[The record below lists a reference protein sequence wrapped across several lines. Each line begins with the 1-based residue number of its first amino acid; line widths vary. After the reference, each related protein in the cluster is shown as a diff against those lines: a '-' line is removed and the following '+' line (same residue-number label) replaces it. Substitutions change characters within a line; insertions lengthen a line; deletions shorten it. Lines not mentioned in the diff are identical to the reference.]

1 VGGFW
6 ADTGSMNPRSG
17 PIDPG
22 QKILTLDGLVTL
34 RRRLRI
40 EGRSL
45 VVCHGCFD
53 IVHPGHIRHL
63 RQARAMG
70 DVLLVSLT
78 GDAHINKGAG
88 RPLIP
93 QELRA
98 ENLAALDIV
107 DVVYID
113 ANPTALAMLEAV
125 EPDVYIKGREY
136 ENNADPRFVREREA
150 VERGGGRVVFSSG
163 DVVFSSS
170 ALIDALGQ
178 SMDPFHSRLMML
190 LEDQGLSAEVLGG
203 VISDFRG
210 KRVVVVGETIRDTYV
225 ICDRPSVAGESPVLT
240 LRPLETRCYDGGAA
254 IIARHAAAMGARP
267 VLITAL
273 PDDEDGREMTRR
285 LTAEGVEVVSLRAG
299 GSIPE
304 KQRFVVGTQKV
315 VKIDLVRPYVLDATE
330 QDRLVALVS
339 GMGDADVGIV
349 ADFGLG
355 LMTSQTLRR
364 VCQKLTSRCGF
375 TAGDVSGSRANLLA
389 MRGLDL
395 LTPSESELR
404 DALRSFDEALPAA
417 TWRLLRE
424 TGTGEAIVTMG
435 PEGLVSFTPLD
446 APAIEGDAFGSRLKA
461 EHVPALAGA
470 AVDQLGCGDALLTT
484 VALARACGAGAL
496 ASALLGAVA
505 ASIQAGRMGN
515 LPVSATD
522 LRRSIARLH
531 AANLTFAS
539 ADVVEAAGSARR
551 VS

>member
-1 VGGFW
+1 
-6 ADTGSMNPRSG
+6 
-17 PIDPG
+17 
-22 QKILTLDGLVTL
+22 
-34 RRRLRI
+34 
-40 EGRSL
+40 
-45 VVCHGCFD
+45 
-53 IVHPGHIRHL
+53 
-63 RQARAMG
+63 MG

-98 ENLAALDIV
+98 ENLAALDLV
-107 DVVYID
+107 DLVYID
-113 ANPTALAMLEAV
+113 QNPTALTMLHAV

-136 ENNADPRFVREREA
+136 ENNADPRFAQERAA
-150 VERGGGRVVFSSG
+150 VESAGGRVVFSSG

-190 LEDQGLSAEVLGG
+190 LEDPELSADALNDA
-203 VISDFRG
+203 ISAFRG
-210 KRVVVVGETIRDTYV
+210 KRVIVVGETIRDTYV

-240 LRPLETRCYDGGAA
+240 LRPLETRSYDGGAA

-267 VLITAL
+267 VLVTAL
-273 PDDEDGREMTRR
+273 PDDEDARAMRQR
-285 LTAEGVEVVSLRAG
+285 LAADGVEVVPLLAG
-299 GSIPE
+299 SAIPE

-330 QDRLVALVS
+330 QDRLVSLVAS
-339 GMGDADVGIV
+339 LGDADVGIV

-355 LMTSQTLRR
+355 LMTGHTLRR
-364 VCQKLTSRCGF
+364 VCQKLTSLCTF

-404 DALRSFDEALPAA
+404 EALRSFDEALPAA
-417 TWRLLRE
+417 AWRLLRE

-435 PEGLVSFTPLD
+435 PEGLVSFTPLA
-446 APAIEGDAFGSRLKA
+446 APAVADNAFGSRLKA
-461 EHVPALAGA
+461 EHVPALSGA

-484 VALARACGAGAL
+484 VALARATGASPL
-496 ASALLGAVA
+496 AAAMLGAVA
-505 ASIQAGRMGN
+505 ASVQAGRMGN

-539 ADVVEAAGSARR
+539 ADVVEAAGGARR

>member
-1 VGGFW
+1 M
-6 ADTGSMNPRSG
+6 TPRAG
-17 PIDPG
+17 PTDPG
-22 QKILTLDGLVTL
+22 QKILSLDALVSL

-40 EGRSL
+40 QGRSL

-63 RQARAMG
+63 RQARTMG

-93 QELRA
+93 QEHRA

-107 DVVYID
+107 DLVYID
-113 ANPTALAMLEAV
+113 PNPTALSMLEAV

-136 ENNADPRFVREREA
+136 ENNADPRFRAERES

-170 ALIDALGQ
+170 ALIDAIGQ

-190 LEDQGLSAEVLGG
+190 LEDPKLSAGELDG
-203 VISDFRG
+203 VISGFRG

-225 ICDRPSVAGESPVLT
+225 ICDRPNVAGESPMLT

-273 PDDEDGREMTRR
+273 PDNDDAREMKAR
-285 LTAEGVEVVSLRAG
+285 LAAEGVEVVALPVG

-330 QDRLVALVS
+330 QDRLVSLVAE
-339 GMGDADVGIV
+339 MGEADVGIV

-355 LMTSQTLRR
+355 LMTGQTLRR
-364 VCQKLTSRCGF
+364 VCEKLTKQCSF

-404 DALRSFDEALPAA
+404 DGLRSFDEALPAVA
-417 TWRLLRE
+417 WELLKE

-446 APAIEGDAFGSRLKA
+446 EPAIEGDAFGSRLKA

-484 VALARACGAGAL
+484 VALARAGGAGAL

-505 ASIQAGRMGN
+505 ASVQAGRMGN

-539 ADVVEAAGSARR
+539 AEVVEAAGNARR

>member
-1 VGGFW
+1 
-6 ADTGSMNPRSG
+6 MNPRG
-17 PIDPG
+17 APEDPG
-22 QKILTLDGLVTL
+22 RKVLTLEALVAL

-63 RQARAMG
+63 RQARTMG

-107 DVVYID
+107 DAVYID
-113 ANPTALAMLEAV
+113 PNPTALAMLGAV

-136 ENNADPRFVREREA
+136 ENNADPRFRAERET
-150 VERGGGRVVFSSG
+150 VERAGGRVVFSSG

-190 LEDQGLSAEVLGG
+190 LEDPDLSAEALGES
-203 VISDFRG
+203 ISAFRG
-210 KRVVVVGETIRDTYV
+210 RRVVVVGETIRDTYV

-240 LRPLETRCYDGGAA
+240 LRPLETRTYDGGAA

-267 VLITAL
+267 VLVTAL
-273 PDDEDGREMTRR
+273 PENEDARELSRR
-285 LTAEGVEVVSLRAG
+285 LAAEGVELVALRAG
-299 GSIPE
+299 YAVPE

-315 VKIDLVRPYVLDATE
+315 VKIDLVRPYVLDAAE
-330 QDRLVALVS
+330 QDRLVALVAEA
-339 GMGDADVGIV
+339 GEADVGIV

-355 LMTSQTLRR
+355 LLTAQTLRR
-364 VCQKLTSRCGF
+364 VCQKLTNQCAF

-404 DALRSFDEALPAA
+404 EGLRAFDEALPAA
-417 TWRLLRE
+417 AWRLLRE

-435 PEGLVSFTPLD
+435 PEGLVSFTPLER
-446 APAIEGDAFGSRLKA
+446 PAIEGDAFGTRLKA

-484 VALARACGAGAL
+484 VALARASGAAPL
-496 ASALLGAVA
+496 PAALLGAVA
-505 ASIQAGRMGN
+505 ASVQAGRMGN

-522 LRRSIARLH
+522 LRRALARLH

>member
-1 VGGFW
+1 M
-6 ADTGSMNPRSG
+6 TPRSG
-17 PIDPG
+17 PADPG
-22 QKILTLDGLVTL
+22 QKILSLEALVTL

-63 RQARAMG
+63 RQARTMG

-93 QELRA
+93 QEHRA

-107 DVVYID
+107 DLVYVD
-113 ANPTALAMLEAV
+113 PNPTALSMLEAV

-136 ENNADPRFVREREA
+136 ENNADPRFRAERET
-150 VERGGGRVVFSSG
+150 VEKAGGRVVFSSG

-170 ALIDALGQ
+170 ALIDAIGQ

-190 LEDQGLSAEVLGG
+190 LEDPKLSAGELDG
-203 VISDFRG
+203 VISGFRG
-210 KRVVVVGETIRDTYV
+210 KRVIVVGETIRDTYV
-225 ICDRPSVAGESPVLT
+225 VCDRPSVAGESPMLT

-267 VLITAL
+267 VLVTAL
-273 PDDEDGREMTRR
+273 PEDDDAYEMRQR
-285 LTAEGVEVVSLRAG
+285 LTAEGVEVVALPAG
-299 GSIPE
+299 GAIPE

-315 VKIDLVRPYVLDATE
+315 VKVDLVRPYVLDATE
-330 QDRLVALVS
+330 QDRLVSLVEQL
-339 GMGDADVGIV
+339 GGADVGIV

-355 LMTSQTLRR
+355 LLTSQTLRR
-364 VCQKLTSRCGF
+364 VCQKLTKQCSF

-417 TWRLLRE
+417 TLQLLRE

-435 PEGLVSFTPLD
+435 PEGLVSFTPLEE
-446 APAIEGDAFGSRLKA
+446 PVTEGDGFGSRLKA

-484 VALARACGAGAL
+484 VALARAGGAGAQ

-505 ASIQAGRMGN
+505 ASVQAGRMGN

-531 AANLTFAS
+531 SANLTFAS
-539 ADVVEAAGSARR
+539 ADVVEAAGGVRR

>member
-1 VGGFW
+1 M
-6 ADTGSMNPRSG
+6 TPRSG
-17 PIDPG
+17 PADPG
-22 QKILTLDGLVTL
+22 QKILSLEALVTL

-63 RQARAMG
+63 RQARTMG

-93 QELRA
+93 QEHRA

-107 DVVYID
+107 DLVYVD
-113 ANPTALAMLEAV
+113 PNPTALSMLEAV

-136 ENNADPRFVREREA
+136 ENNADPRFRAERET
-150 VERGGGRVVFSSG
+150 VEKAGGRVVFSSG

-190 LEDQGLSAEVLGG
+190 LEDPQLSAGVLDG
-203 VISDFRG
+203 VISGFRG

-225 ICDRPSVAGESPVLT
+225 ICDRPNVAGESPMLT

-273 PDDEDGREMTRR
+273 PEDDDAYEMRQR
-285 LTAEGVEVVSLRAG
+285 LTAEGVEVVALPVG
-299 GSIPE
+299 GAIPE

-330 QDRLVALVS
+330 QDRLVSLVAQ
-339 GMGDADVGIV
+339 MGEADVGIV

-355 LMTSQTLRR
+355 LLTSQTLRR
-364 VCQKLTSRCGF
+364 VCQKLTKQCAF

-417 TWRLLRE
+417 TWKLLKE
-424 TGTGEAIVTMG
+424 TATGEAIVTMG
-435 PEGLVSFTPLD
+435 PEGLVSFTPLE
-446 APAIEGDAFGSRLKA
+446 APMIGGDGFGSRLKA
-461 EHVPALAGA
+461 EHVPALASA

-484 VALARACGAGAL
+484 VSLARAGGAGAL

-505 ASIQAGRMGN
+505 ASVQAGRMGN

-539 ADVVEAAGSARR
+539 ADVVEAAGGVRR

>member
-1 VGGFW
+1 
-6 ADTGSMNPRSG
+6 MNAQPG
-17 PIDPG
+17 PVDPG
-22 QKILTLDGLVTL
+22 RKILTLEELVTL

-98 ENLAALDIV
+98 ENLAALDLV
-107 DVVYID
+107 DLVYID
-113 ANPTALAMLEAV
+113 SNPTALAMLEGV
-125 EPDVYIKGREY
+125 EPDIYIKGREY
-136 ENNADPRFVREREA
+136 ENNADPRFRAEREA
-150 VERGGGRVVFSSG
+150 VERAGGRVVFSSG

-190 LEDQGLSAEVLGG
+190 LEDPALSAEVLGA
-203 VISDFRG
+203 VISGFRG

-273 PDDEDGREMTRR
+273 PDDEDARQMLQR
-285 LTAEGVEVVSLRAG
+285 LTAEGVEVVALRAG
-299 GSIPE
+299 ATLPE

-330 QDRLVALVS
+330 QDRLVELVS
-339 GMGDADVGIV
+339 QAGEADVGIV

-355 LMTSQTLRR
+355 LMTAQTLRR
-364 VCQKLTSRCGF
+364 VCQKLTGLCAF

-404 DALRSFDEALPAA
+404 EALRSFDEALPGAA
-417 TWRLLRE
+417 WRLLRE

-435 PEGLVSFTPLD
+435 PEGLVSFTPLK
-446 APAIEGDAFGSRLKA
+446 ASVVEGDSFGSRLKA

-484 VALARACGAGAL
+484 VALARAGGATPL

-505 ASIQAGRMGN
+505 ASVQAGRMGN

-522 LRRSIARLH
+522 LRRTIARLH
-531 AANLTFAS
+531 RANLTFAS

>member
-1 VGGFW
+1 M
-6 ADTGSMNPRSG
+6 TPRSG
-17 PIDPG
+17 PADPG
-22 QKILTLDGLVTL
+22 QKILSLEALVTL
-34 RRRLRI
+34 RHRLRI

-63 RQARAMG
+63 RQARTMG

-93 QELRA
+93 QEHRA

-107 DVVYID
+107 DLVYVD
-113 ANPTALAMLEAV
+113 PNPTALSMLEAV

-136 ENNADPRFVREREA
+136 ENNADPRFRAERET
-150 VERGGGRVVFSSG
+150 VEKAGGRVVFSSG

-170 ALIDALGQ
+170 ALIDAIGQ

-190 LEDQGLSAEVLGG
+190 LEDPKLSAGELDG
-203 VISDFRG
+203 VISGFRG
-210 KRVVVVGETIRDTYV
+210 KRVIVVGETIRDTYV
-225 ICDRPSVAGESPVLT
+225 VCDRPSVAGESPMLT

-267 VLITAL
+267 VLVTAL
-273 PDDEDGREMTRR
+273 PEDDDAYEMRQR
-285 LTAEGVEVVSLRAG
+285 LTAEGVEVVALPAG
-299 GSIPE
+299 GAIPE

-315 VKIDLVRPYVLDATE
+315 VKVDLVRPYVLDATE
-330 QDRLVALVS
+330 QDRLVSLVEQL
-339 GMGDADVGIV
+339 GGADVGIV

-355 LMTSQTLRR
+355 LLTSQTLRR
-364 VCQKLTSRCGF
+364 VCQKLTKQCSF

-417 TWRLLRE
+417 TLQLLRE

-435 PEGLVSFTPLD
+435 PEGLVSFTPLEE
-446 APAIEGDAFGSRLKA
+446 PVTEGDGFGSRLKA

-484 VALARACGAGAL
+484 VALARAGGAGAQ

-505 ASIQAGRMGN
+505 ASVQAGRMGN

-531 AANLTFAS
+531 SANLTFAS
-539 ADVVEAAGSARR
+539 ADVVEAAGGVRR

>member
-1 VGGFW
+1 MTPR
-6 ADTGSMNPRSG
+6 TGPA
-17 PIDPG
+17 DPG
-22 QKILTLDGLVTL
+22 HKILSLEALITL

-63 RQARAMG
+63 RQARTMG

-93 QELRA
+93 QEHRA

-107 DVVYID
+107 DLVYVD
-113 ANPTALAMLEAV
+113 PNPTALSMLEAV

-136 ENNADPRFVREREA
+136 ENNADPRFRAERET
-150 VERGGGRVVFSSG
+150 VEKAGGRVVFSSG

-190 LEDQGLSAEVLGG
+190 LEDPGLSAGVLDG
-203 VISDFRG
+203 VISGFRG

-225 ICDRPSVAGESPVLT
+225 VCDRPNVAGESPMLT

-273 PDDEDGREMTRR
+273 PDNDDGQEMKQR
-285 LTAEGVEVVSLRAG
+285 LAAEGVEVVALPVSG
-299 GSIPE
+299 TIPE

-315 VKIDLVRPYVLDATE
+315 VKIDLVRPYVLDAAE
-330 QDRLVALVS
+330 QDTLVS
-339 GMGDADVGIV
+339 LVSQMGEADVGIV

-355 LMTSQTLRR
+355 LLTSQTLRR
-364 VCQKLTSRCGF
+364 VCQKLTKQCVF

-395 LTPSESELR
+395 LTPSENELR
-404 DALRSFDEALPAA
+404 DALRSFDEALPAV
-417 TWRLLRE
+417 TWELLQE

-446 APAIEGDAFGSRLKA
+446 EPLIEGDGFGSRLKA

-484 VALARACGAGAL
+484 VTLARACGAGAL

-505 ASIQAGRMGN
+505 ASVQAGRMGN

-539 ADVVEAAGSARR
+539 ADVVEAAGGARR

>member
-1 VGGFW
+1 M
-6 ADTGSMNPRSG
+6 TPRSG
-17 PIDPG
+17 PADPG
-22 QKILTLDGLVTL
+22 QKILSLEALVTL
-34 RRRLRI
+34 RHRLRI

-63 RQARAMG
+63 RQARTMG

-93 QELRA
+93 QEHRA

-107 DVVYID
+107 DLVYVD
-113 ANPTALAMLEAV
+113 PNPTALSMLEAV

-136 ENNADPRFVREREA
+136 ENNADPRFRAERET
-150 VERGGGRVVFSSG
+150 VEKAGGRVVFSSG

-170 ALIDALGQ
+170 ALIDAIGQ

-190 LEDQGLSAEVLGG
+190 LEDPKLSAGELDGG
-203 VISDFRG
+203 ISGFRG
-210 KRVVVVGETIRDTYV
+210 KRVIVVGETIRDTYV
-225 ICDRPSVAGESPVLT
+225 VCDRPSVAGESPMLT

-267 VLITAL
+267 VLVTAL
-273 PDDEDGREMTRR
+273 PEDDDAYEMRQR
-285 LTAEGVEVVSLRAG
+285 LTAEGVEVVALPAG
-299 GSIPE
+299 GAIPE

-315 VKIDLVRPYVLDATE
+315 VKVDLVRPYVLDATE
-330 QDRLVALVS
+330 QDRLVSLVEQL
-339 GMGDADVGIV
+339 GGADVGIV

-355 LMTSQTLRR
+355 LLTSQTLRR
-364 VCQKLTSRCGF
+364 VCQKLTKQCSF

-417 TWRLLRE
+417 TLQLLRE

-435 PEGLVSFTPLD
+435 PEGLVSFTPLEE
-446 APAIEGDAFGSRLKA
+446 PVTEGDGFGSRLKA

-484 VALARACGAGAL
+484 VALARAGGAGAQ

-505 ASIQAGRMGN
+505 ASVQAGRMGN

-531 AANLTFAS
+531 SANLTFAS
-539 ADVVEAAGSARR
+539 ADVVEAAGGVRR

>member
-1 VGGFW
+1 M
-6 ADTGSMNPRSG
+6 TPRSG
-17 PIDPG
+17 PADLG
-22 QKILTLDGLVTL
+22 QKILSLEALVTL

-63 RQARAMG
+63 RQARTMG

-93 QELRA
+93 QEHRA

-107 DVVYID
+107 DLVYVD
-113 ANPTALAMLEAV
+113 PNPTALSMLEAV

-136 ENNADPRFVREREA
+136 ENNADPRFRAERET
-150 VERGGGRVVFSSG
+150 VEKAGGRVVFSSG

-170 ALIDALGQ
+170 ALIDAIGQ

-190 LEDQGLSAEVLGG
+190 LEDPKLSAGELDG
-203 VISDFRG
+203 VISGFRG
-210 KRVVVVGETIRDTYV
+210 KRVIVVGETIRDTYV
-225 ICDRPSVAGESPVLT
+225 VCDRPSVAGESPMLT

-267 VLITAL
+267 VLVTAL
-273 PDDEDGREMTRR
+273 PEDDDAYEMRQR
-285 LTAEGVEVVSLRAG
+285 LTAEGVEVVALPAG
-299 GSIPE
+299 GAIPE

-315 VKIDLVRPYVLDATE
+315 VKVDLVRPYVLDATE
-330 QDRLVALVS
+330 QDRLVSLVEQL
-339 GMGDADVGIV
+339 GAADVGIV

-355 LMTSQTLRR
+355 LLTSQTLRR
-364 VCQKLTSRCGF
+364 VCQKLTKQCSF

-417 TWRLLRE
+417 TLQLLRE

-435 PEGLVSFTPLD
+435 PEGLVSFTPLEE
-446 APAIEGDAFGSRLKA
+446 PVTEGDGFGSRLKA

-484 VALARACGAGAL
+484 VALARAGGAGAQ

-505 ASIQAGRMGN
+505 ASVQAGRMGN

-522 LRRSIARLH
+522 LRRSIVRLH
-531 AANLTFAS
+531 SANLTFAS
-539 ADVVEAAGSARR
+539 ADVVEAAGGVRR

>member
-1 VGGFW
+1 M
-6 ADTGSMNPRSG
+6 TPRSG
-17 PIDPG
+17 PADPG
-22 QKILTLDGLVTL
+22 QKILSLEALVTL

-63 RQARAMG
+63 RQARTMG

-93 QELRA
+93 QEHRA

-107 DVVYID
+107 DLVYVD
-113 ANPTALAMLEAV
+113 PNPTALSMLEAV

-136 ENNADPRFVREREA
+136 ENNADPRFRAERET
-150 VERGGGRVVFSSG
+150 VEKAGGRVVFSSG

-170 ALIDALGQ
+170 ALIDAIGQ

-190 LEDQGLSAEVLGG
+190 LEDPKLSAGELDG
-203 VISDFRG
+203 VISGFRG
-210 KRVVVVGETIRDTYV
+210 KRVIVVGETIRDTYV
-225 ICDRPSVAGESPVLT
+225 VCDRPSVAGESPMLT

-267 VLITAL
+267 VLVTAL
-273 PDDEDGREMTRR
+273 PEDDDAYEMRQR
-285 LTAEGVEVVSLRAG
+285 LTAEGVEVVALPAG
-299 GSIPE
+299 GAIPE

-315 VKIDLVRPYVLDATE
+315 VKVDLVRPYVLDATE
-330 QDRLVALVS
+330 QDRLVSLVEQL
-339 GMGDADVGIV
+339 GGADVGIV

-355 LMTSQTLRR
+355 LLTSQTLRR
-364 VCQKLTSRCGF
+364 VCQKLTKQCSF

-417 TWRLLRE
+417 TLQLLRE
-424 TGTGEAIVTMG
+424 TGTGEVIVTMG
-435 PEGLVSFTPLD
+435 PEGLVSFTPLEE
-446 APAIEGDAFGSRLKA
+446 PVTEGDGFGSRLKA

-484 VALARACGAGAL
+484 VALARAGGAGAQ

-505 ASIQAGRMGN
+505 ASVQAGRMGN

-531 AANLTFAS
+531 SANLTFAS
-539 ADVVEAAGSARR
+539 ADVVEAAGGVRR

>member
-1 VGGFW
+1 M
-6 ADTGSMNPRSG
+6 TPRPG
-17 PIDPG
+17 PADPG
-22 QKILTLDGLVTL
+22 QKILSLEALVTL

-63 RQARAMG
+63 RQARTMG

-93 QELRA
+93 QEHRA

-107 DVVYID
+107 DLVYVD
-113 ANPTALAMLEAV
+113 PNPTALSMLEAV

-136 ENNADPRFVREREA
+136 ENNADPRFRAERET
-150 VERGGGRVVFSSG
+150 VEKAGGRVVFSSG

-190 LEDQGLSAEVLGG
+190 LEDPELSAGELDG
-203 VISDFRG
+203 VISGFRG

-225 ICDRPSVAGESPVLT
+225 ICDRPNVAGESPMLT

-273 PDDEDGREMTRR
+273 PEDDDAYEMRQR
-285 LTAEGVEVVSLRAG
+285 LTAEGVEVVALPVG
-299 GSIPE
+299 GTIPE

-315 VKIDLVRPYVLDATE
+315 VKVDLVRPYVLDATQ
-330 QDRLVALVS
+330 QDRLVSLVVQ
-339 GMGDADVGIV
+339 MGEADIGIV

-355 LMTSQTLRR
+355 LLTSQTLRR
-364 VCQKLTSRCGF
+364 VCQKLTKQCAF

-417 TWRLLRE
+417 TWKLLKE
-424 TGTGEAIVTMG
+424 TATGEAIVTMG

-446 APAIEGDAFGSRLKA
+446 EPVVEGDGFGSRLKA

-484 VALARACGAGAL
+484 VSLARASGAGAL

-505 ASIQAGRMGN
+505 ASVQAGRMGN

-539 ADVVEAAGSARR
+539 ADVVEAAGGVRR